1 MKISISLIITT
12 LLLFLGSINSFG
24 QDVIVTNPIPL
35 SFGTVAVNG
44 SGFIRMDLDGNRY
57 TNTGSGITALSWP
70 GHPEASCAKIVITVT
85 KKQNGVAYMLPSYI
99 NLSGPNGALR
109 IDDITHSQY
118 PGGWLNK
125 LLVGVWD
132 FEIGG
137 TIKNLTVN
145 TRAGTYTGFFTVR
158 VDYN

>member
-1 MKISISLIITT
+1 MNIYISLIITT
-12 LLLFLGSINSFG
+12 LLLFLVSIISFG

-70 GHPEASCAKIVITVT
+70 GHPDPSCAQILITVNR
-85 KKQNGVAYMLPSYI
+85 QRSGAAYSLPSYI
-99 NLSGPNGALR
+99 DLSGPNGTLR
-109 IDDITHSQY
+109 VTDIQHSTY
-118 PGGWLNK
+118 PGGWFNILK
-125 LLVGVWD
+125 VGVWSFD
-132 FEIGG
+132 IGG
-137 TIKNLTVN
+137 TINNLTVN
-145 TRAGTYTGFFTVR
+145 TSAGTFTGFFTVV